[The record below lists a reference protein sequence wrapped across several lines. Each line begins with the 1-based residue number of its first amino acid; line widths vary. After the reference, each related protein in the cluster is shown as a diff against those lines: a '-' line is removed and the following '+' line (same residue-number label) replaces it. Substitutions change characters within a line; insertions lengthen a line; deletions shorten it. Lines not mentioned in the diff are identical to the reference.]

1 MNVGRSST
9 ALKRDLIGT
18 DHSRLDIEQSHLLL
32 EQENDQRLAELHS
45 KMSSLKNI
53 AIDIDGEVINQNRY
67 LDEMSNDMGRTTNGL
82 TVTMNRVGKMLS
94 NADQPTLIVI
104 VLVIVLLFIIVWK
117 LLSNKNLIV
126 CYLLCLR

>member
-1 MNVGRSST
+1 
-9 ALKRDLIGT
+9 
-18 DHSRLDIEQSHLLL
+18 
-32 EQENDQRLAELHS
+32 
-45 KMSSLKNI
+45 MSSLKNI

-104 VLVIVLLFIIVWK
+104 VLVIVLLFIIVLK

>member
-1 MNVGRSST
+1 
-9 ALKRDLIGT
+9 
-18 DHSRLDIEQSHLLL
+18 
-32 EQENDQRLAELHS
+32 
-45 KMSSLKNI
+45 
-53 AIDIDGEVINQNRY
+53 
-67 LDEMSNDMGRTTNGL
+67 MGRTTNGL
-82 TVTMNRVGKMLS
+82 TATMNKVGKMLS